1 VLEKN
6 KNWRAGKEQ
15 ELEGWSGGV
24 LKSQRMYA
32 KKYLTEFLGFCHL
45 VFPLLQ
51 HSNTPPLQP
60 SITPSLHHSNT
71 PVLQYSSTP
80 GTINLLL

>member
-6 KNWRAGKEQ
+6 KNWSDGV
-15 ELEGWSGGV
+15 LV

-45 VFPLLQ
+45 IFPLLQ
-51 HSNTPPLQP
+51 HSNTPALQY
-60 SITPSLHHSNT
+60 SIT
-71 PVLQYSSTP
+71 PVLQVQLTSSYDKEWMTAVYQRR
-80 GTINLLL
+80 